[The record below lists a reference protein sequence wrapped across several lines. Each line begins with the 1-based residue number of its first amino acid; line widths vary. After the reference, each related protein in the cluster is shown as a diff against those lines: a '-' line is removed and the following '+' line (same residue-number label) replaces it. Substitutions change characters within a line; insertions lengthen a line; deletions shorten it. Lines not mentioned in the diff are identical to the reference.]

1 MILNTETMSLA
12 AYDKL
17 AALDATFVGTADYMG
32 VAWFWN
38 HKYRHSLR
46 DATPHARCLIHAKF
60 LRAGLAPDGDSP
72 AHDAII
78 NKQFGYAV

>member
-1 MILNTETMSLA
+1 MIIQDLSPA

-17 AALDATFVGTADYMG
+17 SALDKTFIGTTDYMG
-32 VAWFWN
+32 IAFFWN
-38 HKYRHSLR
+38 YKYRHSLR
-46 DATPHARCLIHAKF
+46 GTSELGRRIVHGMF

-78 NKQFGYAV
+78 NKRFPNAV